1 MGEREQGPSLNPY
14 CIFRSTVCKI
24 NYPFCPLPLSPMPGH
39 VQLLL
44 GSCLLSRGCQLVHVV
59 QHAVLVPDVAFG
71 PVELGMNLIQLL
83 FQVCCSVP
91 G

>member
-1 MGEREQGPSLNPY
+1 
-14 CIFRSTVCKI
+14 
-24 NYPFCPLPLSPMPGH
+24 MPGH

-44 GSCLLSRGCQLVHVV
+44 GSCLLPWGCQLVNVV
-59 QHAVLVPDVAFG
+59 QHAVLVPDVAFC

>member
-1 MGEREQGPSLNPY
+1 
-14 CIFRSTVCKI
+14 
-24 NYPFCPLPLSPMPGH
+24 MPGH
-39 VQLLL
+39 MQLLL
-44 GSCLLSRGCQLVHVV
+44 GSCLLPRGCQLVNVV
-59 QHAVLVPDVAFG
+59 QHAVLVPDVAFC